1 MKTKNKNVVRNLL
14 EIRADFH
21 KETFGPRITWEIKNL
36 GTKKDPNWNINIY
49 ENQNT
54 LVSFNYEI
62 IGIIAMAAMV
72 TQLMDI
78 EERNGKKVIRFH
90 LY

>member
-21 KETFGPRITWEIKNL
+21 KETFGKHVSWEIKSL
-36 GTKKDPNWNINIY
+36 GTKNEPNWNINIY
-49 ENQNT
+49 ENQIT

-62 IGIIAMAAMV
+62 IAMIANAAMV

-78 EERNGKKVIRFH
+78 EERNGEKVIRFH